1 MQDEKT
7 YPDSSENTDSDH
19 VPIRHEKRIWQLN
32 EEDLT
37 NLYQTDAEDG
47 LSENEYS
54 KRLTQNGK
62 NELEV
67 KKTSKLVQFIK
78 QFNNSIIYI
87 LAAAAIMTFLMHRYS
102 DSIVIGLVIIC
113 NAIIGYVQERQAG
126 NALEKIR
133 EMLVSKNFVFRDGEK
148 LEVDARDLVVGDLV
162 NLEAGDAVPADI
174 RLISADN
181 LSVQES
187 VLTGETNPV
196 EKIEE
201 PISES
206 SLPLA
211 ERKNM
216 VYASTAVTSG
226 SGMGIVVATAGNTE
240 IGKIQDSVETVKE
253 RPTPLMR
260 NLNSLGFGLSIAIVI
275 AAVILFIIGYF
286 LDTYSLPTLLV
297 SVITMVVGSMP
308 EGLPASTSV
317 VLAMGTR
324 KMTKRNVIVK
334 SLPAVET
341 LGAVDIVNTDKT
353 GTLTKNEMTVK
364 KVITPEHSFDVTGV
378 GYSDGGVNFDG
389 ELQLNGQKVNWH
401 SDKNMQWLVNIAGQ
415 TTDAQ
420 LHFENNRW
428 ELNGEPTDGALT
440 TLYRKMTGVDPEVDE
455 IDSLPFDSAF
465 RYSARLANLNNQRVL
480 MVKGSPHTIIDLS
493 NQRTDS
499 NYWDQQIKALTTD
512 GLRVVALAYKIVDS
526 SVNNIE
532 KNEIKDLTLAGMV
545 GIIDPPREE
554 ARKSIHELRMAGIK
568 VKMIT
573 GDHPDTATAIAN
585 KLDLDSVV
593 KAITGPE
600 IDAMSDDELKDK
612 IDDYNVFART
622 TPANKLRIVRAQ
634 QANDHVVSMT
644 GDGVNDAPA
653 LKQAD
658 IGVAMGIK
666 GTEVAKESADMVLAD
681 DDFADIVVAVREG
694 RHVFDNIRKTIRFL
708 LPTSFAEGLIVVI
721 SILLGQDLPLYPAQ
735 LLWINMVSALTIQ
748 FAFIFE
754 PPEAGIM
761 ARGPRNVKA
770 GLLTKLDTFEIVYV
784 SALISGL
791 GIWAFDS
798 LTSRGLPEVV
808 GSTMA
813 LNIIIFGKIFYLF
826 NLRND
831 HPVISKFF
839 FQNKMAF
846 YIIAILIVLQMGI
859 IYLPFMQDI
868 FHTTSINFYYG
879 WLIPI
884 LAGCIVLLVTEIG
897 KFIRFRLLKGVTR
910 DF

>member
-1 MQDEKT
+1 MLD
-7 YPDSSENTDSDH
+7 DSTIGSAEDSNSKE
-19 VPIRHEKRIWQLN
+19 PPSPSKKLWQLN
-32 EEDLT
+32 EDDLGTTFQT
-37 NLYQTDAEDG
+37 NTEDG
-47 LSENEYS
+47 LSSAEV
-54 KRLTQNGK
+54 KRRLDRNGK
-62 NELEV
+62 NELET
-67 KKTSKLVQFIK
+67 KKTSKFVQFIK

-102 DSIVIGLVIIC
+102 DSIVIGLVIIA
-113 NAIIGYVQERQAG
+113 NAIIGYIQEQQAG

-133 EMLVSKNFVFRDGEK
+133 EMLISKNFVFRDGEK
-148 LEVDARDLVVGDLV
+148 LEIDARDLVVGDLV
-162 NLEAGDAVPADI
+162 NLEAGDAVPADL

-201 PISES
+201 AISDNK
-206 SLPLA
+206 LPLA
-211 ERKNM
+211 ERQNM
-216 VYASTAVTSG
+216 VFASTAVTSG
-226 SGMGIVVATAGNTE
+226 SGLGIVIATAGDTE
-240 IGKIQDSVETVKE
+240 IGQIQDSVESVKE
-253 RPTPLMR
+253 KPTPLMR
-260 NLNSLGFGLSIAIVI
+260 NLNSLGFGLSIAILV
-275 AAVILFIIGYF
+275 AAVVLFIIGYF
-286 LDTYSLPTLLV
+286 LDTYSLPTLLIA
-297 SVITMVVGSMP
+297 VITMVVGSMP

-364 KVITPEHSFDVTGV
+364 QVVTPNHTFDVTGV
-378 GYSDGGVNFDG
+378 GYDADGGVDFDG
-389 ELQLNGQKVNWH
+389 ELELSNQKYDWKKD
-401 SDKNMQWLVNIAGQ
+401 SNMKWLIDIAGQ

-440 TLYRKMTGVDPEVDE
+440 TLYRKMTGNDPEVDE

-465 RYSARLANLNNQRVL
+465 RFSARLANLNDQRVL
-480 MVKGSPHTIIDLS
+480 MVKGSPSTILS
-493 NQRTDS
+493 HANQDADKE
-499 NYWDQQIKALTTD
+499 YWEQKIKELSSS
-512 GLRVVALAYKIVDS
+512 GLRVVALAYKPVAETIEDIQIDQI
-526 SVNNIE
+526 NN
-532 KNEIKDLTLAGMV
+532 LTMAGMV

-554 ARKSIHELRMAGIK
+554 ARTSIHELRMAGIK

-573 GDHPDTATAIAN
+573 GDHPETASAIAK
-585 KLDLDSVV
+585 KLDLDAVV
-593 KAITGPE
+593 SAITGPE
-600 IDAMSDDELKDK
+600 IDAMSDEELKEK

-666 GTEVAKESADMVLAD
+666 GTEVAKESANMVLAD
-681 DDFADIVVAVREG
+681 DDFSDIVVAVREG

-784 SALISGL
+784 SLLISGL
-791 GIWAFDS
+791 GIWAFDF
-798 LTSRGLPEVV
+798 LTGQGMPEVV

-831 HPVISKFF
+831 HPVISKYF

-846 YIIAILIVLQMGI
+846 YIIGILIVLQMGI
-859 IYLPFMQDI
+859 IYLPFMQTI
-868 FHTTSINFYYG
+868 FHTTNISLWYG
-879 WLIPI
+879 WIIPI
-884 LAGCIVLLVTEIG
+884 IAGVIVLAVTEIG
-897 KFIRFRLLKGVTR
+897 KYIRFHLLQRNLK
-910 DF
+910 